1 MLHLRRRVL
10 ATLLLGALAAPG
22 LVAQSTYQQR
32 GNNLPPVPKDEFT
45 PLPRR
50 FDFTDSASDDLH
62 TLWNRSV
69 AAGREMVGCMAG
81 QILSRDLV
89 RITKVRLLESNR
101 GDSLG
106 VSAQA
111 SIDQCGP
118 PSFAGTVHTH
128 IAHWDGEHPYA
139 KFSGADRGVMFMWWK
154 EWQVD
159 GMFCVLYSPTLAY
172 CEMLGRGGP
181 SKMSRGEY

>member
-1 MLHLRRRVL
+1 MVL
-10 ATLLLGALAAPG
+10 PG
-22 LVAQSTYQQR
+22 LALSQALTAQSTYQQR
-32 GNNLPPVPKDEFT
+32 GNNLPPVPRDEFT

-50 FDFTDSASDDLH
+50 FDFSASASADLH
-62 TLWNRSV
+62 ALWDRSV
-69 AAGREMVGCMAG
+69 AAGREMVGCLTG
-81 QILSRDLV
+81 QVISADKV

-106 VSAQA
+106 VAAQA

-118 PSFAGTVHTH
+118 PSFGGTVHTH

-139 KFSGADRGVMFMWWK
+139 VFSGADRGVMFMWWK

-159 GMFCVLYSPTLAY
+159 GMFCVLYSPTHAY
-172 CEMLGRGGP
+172 CEMLGKGGP
-181 SKMSRGEY
+181 SRMSRGEY